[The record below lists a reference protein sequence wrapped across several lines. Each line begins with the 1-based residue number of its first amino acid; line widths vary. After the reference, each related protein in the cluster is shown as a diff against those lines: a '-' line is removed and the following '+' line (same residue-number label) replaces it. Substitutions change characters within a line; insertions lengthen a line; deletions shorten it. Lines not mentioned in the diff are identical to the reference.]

1 MMYIVSE
8 TSGGSAVLTFMP
20 KQDNG
25 GLMRIPGDGRE
36 RVRQWKS
43 AGIIVIA
50 ALLAGCSSWLPSAK
64 RDTITTW
71 NTYDEARNTFSTIV
85 PYKTTVTDLKRI
97 GYDPFVTP
105 NITLL
110 TYIELLHRFLPNN
123 SITKSDLDEGVQ
135 DCLAAKDACTAYE
148 LALKKSHEERFGNV
162 FMDLFGFRRKTK
174 VSGWEFNAFIILKED
189 LVVYKLS
196 GGKPNIDELIDEK
209 RPLGPLQDLGGDRLL
224 RAAGL

>member
-1 MMYIVSE
+1 MSLEAGSE
-8 TSGGSAVLTFMP
+8 KMPGHRAVGM
-20 KQDNG
+20 
-25 GLMRIPGDGRE
+25 
-36 RVRQWKS
+36 
-43 AGIIVIA
+43 
-50 ALLAGCSSWLPSAK
+50 LLICVLFVGCSSWLPSAK

-71 NTYDEARNTFSTIV
+71 SSYDEARTTFNTIV
-85 PYKTTVTDLKRI
+85 PYKTTVADLKQI

-162 FMDLFGFRRKTK
+162 LMDLFGFRRKTK
-174 VSGWEFNAFIILKED
+174 VSGWEFNAFIILKGD